1 MKSFFQFLNEAAQSQ
16 ASMQAKKLNL
26 KSDGHG
32 GWLDTRGNFVAT
44 TEKGKL
50 VFVDKRGKKKQEEP
64 GAAKPAAA
72 KPQATEPAKAQTAPE
87 EKPKAQV
94 APEAPE
100 ATGEMSDTLT
110 VAFGRFNPPTVGHEK
125 LLKAARKAS
134 VGGDLKIYPSRTQD
148 PKKNPLDPDMKI
160 SYMKKMFPEFE
171 ENIINDDEMKSIF
184 NVLIAASEA
193 GYANVNIVVGS
204 DRQAEFENLAQK
216 YNGELYDFD
225 LIRVISA
232 GVRDADAE
240 GVEGMSASKMRKA
253 VIEDDFESFRRGT
266 PKTLDDG
273 DTQALFDAVRQ
284 GMGAKKKKKV
294 AELWQIA
301 PKYDA
306 ETLRENYIRG
316 KIFRIGDIVENLNTG
331 LVGEII
337 RRGTNYLICVTED
350 EYMFKSWIRDVMEAE
365 AEVPSTN
372 LKKLVKKAVNRRD
385 HNIDGFVDKEDPKV
399 GPYGAFI
406 PQKRNLPKNFKEA
419 YQEKRVERKMRV
431 AGKPNTL
438 VGTGGFFKYAV
449 DMTPGFEKGDKK
461 NLQYGA
467 KPYSGY
473 KQSNIKEFINKYK
486 VKK

>member
-1 MKSFFQFLNEAAQSQ
+1 MKNFFQFLTEATQSQ
-16 ASMQAKKLNL
+16 ASMQARKLNL

-32 GWLDTRGNFVAT
+32 GWLDSRGEFVAK

-50 VFVDKRGKKKQEEP
+50 VFYDKGRVEGGKDQPK
-64 GAAKPAAA
+64 GAAGKS
-72 KPQATEPAKAQTAPE
+72 ATPTPE
-87 EKPKAQV
+87 VKPKAEP
-94 APEAPE
+94 APKAQAKAAPQSGGVD
-100 ATGEMSDTLT
+100 TVSDTLT

-125 LLKAARKAS
+125 LLKAAKKAS
-134 VGGDLKIYPSRTQD
+134 AGGDLKIYPSRTQD

-160 SYMKKMFPEFE
+160 SFMKKMFPDFE
-171 ENIINDDEMKSIF
+171 ENIINDDEMRSIF
-184 NVLIAASEA
+184 NVLVAAAES

-216 YNGELYDFD
+216 YNGQLYNFD

-240 GVEGMSASKMRKA
+240 GIEGMSASKMRKA
-253 VIEDDFESFRRGT
+253 VIDNDFKSFRRGT

-284 GMGAKKKKKV
+284 GMGAKKKKKEV

-306 ETLRENYIRG
+306 ETLRENYVRG
-316 KIFRIGDIVENLNTG
+316 NIFRIGDIVENLNTG

-337 RRGTNYLICVTED
+337 RRGTNYLICVTE
-350 EYMFKSWIRDVMEAE
+350 EQYMFKSWIKDVMEYT
-365 AEVPSTN
+365 EV
-372 LKKLVKKAVNRRD
+372 KM
-385 HNIDGFVDKEDPKV
+385 
-399 GPYGAFI
+399 
-406 PQKRNLPKNFKEA
+406 
-419 YQEKRVERKMRV
+419 EKKMRV
-431 AGKPNTL
+431 PGKPNTL
-438 VGTGGFFKYAV
+438 AGTGGYFKYAV
-449 DMTPGFEKGDKK
+449 DMTPGFEKGDKT

-473 KQSNIKEFINKYK
+473 NQTNIRNFINKYK